1 MSLVHRTCF
10 DVYQRRP
17 FFSTAIQSNWI
28 AIKPIERIIIPAF
41 ELIYMY
47 FISRIWKNKW
57 LNFRMCMSQK
67 KWKRKFGFS
76 FPMSIK
82 KTFEIYDDCL
92 FLIMLACPNE
102 QFIKYIVGFSCI
114 LVFFFM
120 NLHCIL
126 CLILQVRKISQ
137 PNNTYHPMSMDI
149 NSKLRAVWMFFHSFL

>member
-47 FISRIWKNKW
+47 FISRIWKNKSV
-57 LNFRMCMSQK
+57 NFCMCMSQK
-67 KWKRKFGFS
+67 KWEKKSDFQFRCQSRKHLKFMMTVFS
-76 FPMSIK
+76 YIF
-82 KTFEIYDDCL
+82 
-92 FLIMLACPNE
+92 MLACPNE
-102 QFIKYIVGFSCI
+102 QFIKYMVGCSCI
-114 LVFFFM
+114 LVFFVM

-126 CLILQVRKISQ
+126 CLILQVRKISH
-137 PNNTYHPMSMDI
+137 PNNTCHPMSMPCRLNVLSQI
-149 NSKLRAVWMFFHSFL
+149 S

>member
-17 FFSTAIQSNWI
+17 FFSI

-47 FISRIWKNKW
+47 FISRIWKNKSV
-57 LNFRMCMSQK
+57 NFRMCMSQK

-126 CLILQVRKISQ
+126 ISHH
-137 PNNTYHPMSMDI
+137 NNIYHPMSMDI
-149 NSKLRAVWMFFHSFL
+149 NSKLRAV